1 LAADGLDDVNWDL
14 LRQSVIA
21 ANSGDAEA
29 HVAALQRLEHE
40 APVDAKAGAYL
51 WYLLRYRI
59 AVLLG
64 RRPHPQDLHD
74 LAGRY
79 YPEFSKLIRGDRSR
93 FEDTLLTVFEF
104 APVDRKV
111 RGGMAVVMGSAA
123 LGCFWTT
130 RKLN

>member
-29 HVAALQRLEHE
+29 HVAALQRHEHE
-40 APVDAKAGAYL
+40 APVDDKAGAYL
-51 WYLLRYRI
+51 WYLLRYRV

-64 RRPHPQDLHD
+64 RRPRPQDLHD

-79 YPEFSKLIRGDRSR
+79 YPEFSRLIRGIGADSRTRS
-93 FEDTLLTVFEF
+93 LLYSSLRPWIE
-104 APVDRKV
+104 R
-111 RGGMAVVMGSAA
+111 
-123 LGCFWTT
+123 
-130 RKLN
+130 